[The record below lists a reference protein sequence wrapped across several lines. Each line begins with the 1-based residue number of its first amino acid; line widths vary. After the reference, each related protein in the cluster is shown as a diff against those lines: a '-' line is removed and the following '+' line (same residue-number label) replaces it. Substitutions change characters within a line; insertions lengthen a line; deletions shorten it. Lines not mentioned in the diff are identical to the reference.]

1 MSDPTPAAPSSL
13 GSAVASTRQ
22 SLSLIQ
28 RLNPT
33 VNALISTQAEQALRC
48 AEELDRAAAAGEWRG
63 LLHGMTLSVKDNVDV
78 AGVPTTAASG
88 MLRNNVAQRDAF
100 VVERLRRNGAVIVG
114 KANLHEWVFGP
125 TSQSLHFGPVRNPW
139 NTAYIAGG
147 SSGGSGASVA
157 AGMCVASIGSDTGGS
172 IRLPASFNGVAGLR
186 PTVGRISSTGS
197 LPVSPSFDTLG
208 PLARRVSDVAR
219 VFAAI
224 AGHDPQDP
232 MSVDRPVPEF
242 LSRLNEPVAGL
253 RVGLPRRFFYEGLD
267 ADVATAMEQ
276 AIAVFRSLGVRFV
289 DIDLGDVEHAQQ
301 MLSFTMIPAD
311 MMRLHGDRI
320 AAREAEYGADVLMRM
335 RLGEKVSGVMYA
347 EAMRWREAWCHRLR
361 RVFTEVDAILTP
373 TTPTTAPSTQGL
385 DFADAIR
392 RVPRFSC
399 AWPIAG
405 NPSLAVP
412 AGLSREGLPM
422 SLELATNWFDEPT
435 ALRLGHAFQGA
446 TDHHLRLAP
455 AVHASAHA

>member
-1 MSDPTPAAPSSL
+1 MSEPSPTAAPSSL
-13 GSAVASTRQ
+13 GSALQATQ
-22 SLSLIQ
+22 LALSQIQ

-33 VNALISTQAEQALRC
+33 VNAMISTQAEQALQT
-48 AEELDRAAAAGEWRG
+48 AQDLDRAAEAGEWRG

-88 MLRNNVAQRDAF
+88 MLRNNLAQRDAF

-125 TSQSLHFGPVRNPW
+125 TSQSRHFGPVRNPW
-139 NTAYIAGG
+139 NTDHIAGG

-186 PTVGRISSTGS
+186 PTVGRISSSGA
-197 LPVSPSFDTLG
+197 LPVTPSFDTLG

-219 VFAAI
+219 VFAAV

-232 MSVDRPVPEF
+232 VSVDRPVPEF

-253 RVGLPRRFFYEGLD
+253 RVGLPRQFFGEGLD
-267 ADVATAMEQ
+267 ADVAAAMDE
-276 AIAVFRSLGVRFV
+276 ARAVFASLGVQFV
-289 DIDLGDVEHAQQ
+289 DIDLGDVERAQQ

-311 MMRLHGDRI
+311 VMRLHGERI
-320 AAREAEYGADVLMRM
+320 AEREADYGADVLMRM

-361 RVFTEVDAILTP
+361 GVFAQVDAILTP
-373 TTPTTAPSTQGL
+373 TTPTTAPAAQGL
-385 DFADAIR
+385 DFAEAIR
-392 RVPRFSC
+392 RIPRFSC

-405 NPSLAVP
+405 IPSLAVP
-412 AGLSREGLPM
+412 CGLSRDGLPM
-422 SLELATNWFDEPT
+422 SLEIAAAWFDEPT

-446 TDHHLRLAP
+446 TTHHLRLAP
-455 AVHASAHA
+455 VFHA

>member
-1 MSDPTPAAPSSL
+1 MSDPTSAAPSSL
-13 GSAVASTRQ
+13 GSALSSTRLA
-22 SLSLIQ
+22 LSHIE
-28 RLNPT
+28 RLNPAI
-33 VNALISTQAEQALRC
+33 NALISTQGEQALHT
-48 AEELDRAAAAGEWRG
+48 AEALDRAAAAGEWRG
-63 LLHGMTLSVKDNVDV
+63 LLHGMTISVKDNVDV

-125 TSQSLHFGPVRNPW
+125 TSQSKHFGPVCNPW
-139 NTAYIAGG
+139 NTGHIAGG

-186 PTVGRISSTGS
+186 PTVGRISNTGA

-232 MSVDRPVPEF
+232 VSVDRPVPEF

-253 RVGLPRRFFYEGLD
+253 RVGLPRQFFNEGLD
-267 ADVATAMEQ
+267 EDVAAAMEQ
-276 AIAVFRSLGVRFV
+276 AQEVFRSLGVQFV
-289 DIDLGDVEHAQQ
+289 DIDLGDVERAQQ

-311 MMRLHGDRI
+311 VMRLHGERI
-320 AAREAEYGADVLMRM
+320 AEREADYGADVLMRM
-335 RLGEKVSGVMYA
+335 RLGEKVTGVMYA

-361 RVFTEVDAILTP
+361 GVFGQVDAILHP
-373 TTPTTAPSTQGL
+373 TTPTTAPAAQGL
-385 DFADAIR
+385 DFAQAIR
-392 RVPRFSC
+392 RIPRFSC

-405 NPSLAVP
+405 IPSLAVP
-412 AGLSREGLPM
+412 MGLSREGLPM
-422 SLELATNWFDEPT
+422 SLEIAAPWFDEPT

-446 TDHHLRLAP
+446 TEHHLRLAP
-455 AVHASAHA
+455 ALHA